1 MKRMVDVKIL
11 GQTFTV
17 ASEEKEDHLRRT
29 AEMVDAKMREVATG
43 VASNGVST
51 LDVAILTALNIASE
65 YQKLKDESEVVR
77 KAIDGLSSRVQVWLD
92 DSNEFV

>member
-17 ASEEKEDHLRRT
+17 ASEEREEHLRRV
-29 AEMVDAKMREVATG
+29 AEQVDAKMREIARAG
-43 VASNGVST
+43 GANGIST

-65 YQKLKDESEVVR
+65 FQKLKDETDVLR
-77 KAIDGLSSRVQVWLD
+77 KAIDGLSSRVQTWLD
-92 DSNEFV
+92 D

>member
-17 ASEEKEDHLRRT
+17 ASQEREEHLRRV
-29 AEMVDAKMREVATG
+29 AEMVDGKMREISRAG
-43 VASNGVST
+43 GANGIST

-65 YQKLKDESEVVR
+65 YQKLKDDTEELR
-77 KAIDGLSSRVQVWLD
+77 KAIDGLSSRVQIWLED
-92 DSNEFV
+92 

>member
-17 ASEEKEDHLRRT
+17 ASEERDEHLRRV
-29 AEMVDAKMREVATG
+29 AQLVDKKMREVEKAG
-43 VASNGVST
+43 GSNGIST

-65 YQKLKDESEVVR
+65 YQKLKDENEVLN
-77 KAIDGLSSRVQVWLD
+77 KAIDGLSSRVQIWLD
-92 DSNEFV
+92 D